1 MATSSIF
8 ASFNINDSKTAEA
21 FVKALDESSKDPK
34 WVPKFPEPTYI
45 TDKEKLREIFEKWE
59 KKEND

>member
-21 FVKALDESSKDPK
+21 FVEALDESSKDPRRESTSNTT
-34 WVPKFPEPTYI
+34 FI
-45 TDKEKLREIFEKWE
+45 TDKDKIREIFAKWE
-59 KKEND
+59 KKKNE

>member
-21 FVKALDESSKDPK
+21 FVEALDQSSKEPK
-34 WVPKFPEPTYI
+34 RKPLTPAPLHI
-45 TDKEKLREIFEKWE
+45 TDKDKILAFFAKDR
-59 KKEND
+59 KKPNE